1 MLSGKVLVAPD
12 LGHSAA
18 EGRFLALGR
27 GQWGRPM
34 VAAFTFRVKGGLNL
48 IRVISARHMHAKEAQ
63 HYEKAF
69 TPQDEH

>member
-1 MLSGKVLVAPD
+1 
-12 LGHSAA
+12 
-18 EGRFLALGR
+18 
-27 GQWGRPM
+27 M